1 MGFTAD
7 IAGIIPLLAAVR
19 SSAVSI
25 SATQRRL
32 SSQLECFSAS
42 RSILAF
48 LIEEMISSQLMTK
61 QHVCMTVSV
70 INHKALLLII
80 GWTET
85 KNSFLP
91 SLTFY
96 KVFIYLMQVLYH
108 LQEILCSRDL
118 SLVDTFHLQI

>member
-85 KNSFLP
+85 KTRSLFSF
-91 SLTFY
+91 
-96 KVFIYLMQVLYH
+96 VIRDAYH
-108 LQEILCSRDL
+108 L
-118 SLVDTFHLQI
+118 FHECRYNKTAVI

>member
-85 KNSFLP
+85 KNSLG
-91 SLTFY
+91 LE
-96 KVFIYLMQVLYH
+96 H
-108 LQEILCSRDL
+108 QEDYFFNPTISCSVIACI
-118 SLVDTFHLQI
+118 SSIS

>member
-7 IAGIIPLLAAVR
+7 IAGIIPETIQELIQQLINLCC
-19 SSAVSI
+19 SSAVTSVSQVVKCI
-25 SATQRRL
+25 FRRL

-85 KNSFLP
+85 K
-91 SLTFY
+91 T
-96 KVFIYLMQVLYH
+96 
-108 LQEILCSRDL
+108 
-118 SLVDTFHLQI
+118 